1 MERSHGGGGH
11 HNNHNNSFTRIID
24 LRPSIERINTVFIIL
39 EKGKPDKVPDH
50 AATPICYAL
59 VADQTASVNLQLWYA
74 PYHDLA

>member
-1 MERSHGGGGH
+1 MAHNIGGH
-11 HNNHNNSFTRIID
+11 HNNAFTRIIE
-24 LRPSIERINTVFIIL
+24 LRPSMEKINTVFIIL

-74 PYHDLA
+74 SQLGHAFIQP